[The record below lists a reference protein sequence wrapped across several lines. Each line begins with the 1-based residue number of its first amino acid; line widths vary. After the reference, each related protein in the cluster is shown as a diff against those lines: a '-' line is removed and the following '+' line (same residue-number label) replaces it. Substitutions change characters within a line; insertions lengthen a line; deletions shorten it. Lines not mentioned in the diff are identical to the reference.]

1 MNRTFLAVI
10 AFVAFW
16 TLALVGSYTRSIVDA
31 RREARRYNKTTTFL
45 TQSFKYAASSK
56 KSQRNAKTNTQNVGK
71 LGSILRMYLRIRCQ
85 YISTYVSQFKFVG
98 HKNKS
103 KTSEI

>member
-56 KSQRNAKTNTQNVGK
+56 KSQRNAKTNTQNVGVGK
-71 LGSILRMYLRIRCQ
+71 YFKNVLTYSLSVYQ
-85 YISTYVSQFKFVG
+85 YICISIQVCRTQKQ
-98 HKNKS
+98 K
-103 KTSEI
+103 

>member
-31 RREARRYNKTTTFL
+31 RREARRYNTTTTFL
-45 TQSFKYAASSK
+45 TQSFKYGASSK
-56 KSQRNAKTNTQNVGK
+56 KLQRNAKTNTQNVGVGK
-71 LGSILRMYLRIRCQ
+71 YFKNVARQVYSLSVYQYTYLN
-85 YISTYVSQFKFVG
+85 SSF
-98 HKNKS
+98 
-103 KTSEI
+103 